1 MKNLFWKFVFQ
12 KDQCMNHRHDTNLD
26 DDFGA
31 GKLIRRQTSKRA
43 PEVATKLRTLRM
55 RSFRAA
61 LTFIRNNES

>member
-43 PEVATKLRTLRM
+43 PEVATKTSHITDAKFLQL
-55 RSFRAA
+55 
-61 LTFIRNNES
+61 L